1 MGEVRERECK
11 GGPLPQ
17 EGGEV
22 GDAVGEPRLIGSM
35 LVQVFSENYK
45 CF

>member
-22 GDAVGEPRLIGSM
+22 GDAVGDPRLIGSM
-35 LVQVFSENYK
+35 LDQVVSESE
-45 CF
+45 

>member
-17 EGGEV
+17 DGGEV
-22 GDAVGEPRLIGSM
+22 GEAVGEPRLIGSM
-35 LVQVFSENYK
+35 LDQVFSESE
-45 CF
+45 

>member
-22 GDAVGEPRLIGSM
+22 GDAVGDPRLIGSM
-35 LVQVFSENYK
+35 LDQVLSESE
-45 CF
+45 